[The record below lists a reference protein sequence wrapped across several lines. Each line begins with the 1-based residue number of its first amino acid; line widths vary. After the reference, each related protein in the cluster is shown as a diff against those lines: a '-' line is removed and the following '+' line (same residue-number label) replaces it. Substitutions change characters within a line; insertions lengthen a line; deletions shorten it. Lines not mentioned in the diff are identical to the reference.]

1 MKRGI
6 SKRKRGILI
15 WLSRITAILIAV
27 CMTLLFAGSY
37 ITINTQTSQYHYLL
51 PQYQRNQVPFE
62 DSELF
67 SDLFNDSINN
77 ITRTCVIKNQLET
90 NEKYNGKKI
99 IDITSYANRTDVLI
113 DDRVTAEYYLDDL
126 IKWGNY
132 GFDFKTISGT
142 PKELDQYYEN
152 LYKKKQSDNTD
163 FDESNYLSPG
173 DKDFTDNTVVEDGAI
188 EVDTFNILIP
198 RYTSTE
204 GKDLIE
210 YAKNREE
217 YGKLVD
223 NLKVAAQ
230 NLFQNYTEYVKY
242 NKIYSDGNTNIR
254 YCYQMIDGN
263 KVIRYNNLHEDLDDF
278 SDDNITALFNKYRK
292 FISYNPAKMQISTN
306 ANINAEQMRNIIAS
320 YEYSFP
326 DNSRVWI
333 AIDDSYQ
340 YNDVFKTAYNEY
352 SHMNPNYYVYLII
365 LFIAIAI
372 HLLSI
377 IILTIYEGRS
387 QNFEENKI
395 ILKKGDKIPLEIF
408 ILLILIIIYA
418 SYYGIYGIYERFV
431 LTSFKGYAPCIVFG
445 ISSFVLNLVYLSFY
459 LCTVRKIKD
468 RHFFRNSII
477 YSLGKKI
484 KEGFLE
490 TYDNGQ
496 LVTRTWLPYLLFLS
510 LNLVLVLIGTLG
522 IIIAFL
528 FDIIVGTFIYKDN
541 KSRQK
546 ILDGIENIRDGD
558 FNYQIQTDNLHGD
571 NLMLANS
578 VNSIGKGIRK
588 AVETSMKDERLKAD
602 LITNVSH
609 DIKTPLT
616 SIINYVDL
624 IKREQIE
631 NSKIKGYVDVLDAK
645 SQRLKQL
652 TDDLVE
658 ASKISSGN
666 ITLNFEKINFVELVN
681 QSLGEFSE
689 KFEEKQ
695 LQFVVHLPDQ
705 PVYILA
711 DSRRIF
717 RVIENLY
724 NNIYKYA
731 MERTRVYVD
740 MTETD
745 TDQREVILSIK
756 NISAQPLNIKAEE
769 LTERFIRGDVSRGT
783 EGSGLGLS
791 IAKNLTQALNGEFN
805 ILLDGD
811 LFKVILIFKETE

>member
-152 LYKKKQSDNTD
+152 LYNKKQSDNTD
-163 FDESNYLSPG
+163 YDESNYLSPG
-173 DKDFTDNTVVEDGAI
+173 DNDFTDNTVVEDGAI

-242 NKIYSDGNTNIR
+242 NKIYDDGNTNIR

-263 KVIRYNNLHEDLDDF
+263 KVIRYNNLHENLDDY

-445 ISSFVLNLVYLSFY
+445 IYSFVLNLVYLSFY

-477 YSLGKKI
+477 YSLGNKI

>member
-1 MKRGI
+1 MKKGI
-6 SKRKRGILI
+6 SKRKRVILI
-15 WLSRITAILIAV
+15 WLSRITAVLIAV
-27 CMTLLFAGSY
+27 CMTLLLAGSY
-37 ITINTQTSQYHYLL
+37 ITINTQTSQYSYLL
-51 PQYQRNQVPFE
+51 SQYHRNQIPFE
-62 DSELF
+62 DSDLF

-77 ITRTCVIKNQLET
+77 ITRMCVIKNQLET

-99 IDITSYANRTDVLI
+99 IDITSYANRADVLI
-113 DDRVTAEYYLDDL
+113 DDRVTAGYYLDDL

-142 PKELDQYYEN
+142 PKDLDKYYEN
-152 LYKKKQSDNTD
+152 LLNEKQTENTD
-163 FDESNYLSPG
+163 LDESNYLSQE
-173 DKDFTDNTVVEDGAI
+173 DNDFADNTVVEDEAI
-188 EVDTFNILIP
+188 EVDTLNILIP
-198 RYTSTE
+198 RYTSAQ

-210 YAKNREE
+210 YAANREE
-217 YGKLVD
+217 YNNLVD
-223 NLKVAAQ
+223 NLKVASQ

-254 YCYQMIDGN
+254 YCYQMVDGN
-263 KVIRYNNLHEDLDDF
+263 KVIRYNNLHESLNDFTVDD
-278 SDDNITALFNKYRK
+278 ITALFNKYRK
-292 FISYNPAKMQISTN
+292 FISYNPAKMQINTN
-306 ANINAEQMRNIIAS
+306 ANINAEQMRNLIAS

-340 YNDVFKTAYNEY
+340 YNDIYQTAYNEY
-352 SHMNPNYYVYLII
+352 IHMNPNYYSYLII
-365 LFIAIAI
+365 LFIAFAM
-372 HLLSI
+372 HFLSI

-387 QNFEENKI
+387 QNCEEKKT
-395 ILKKGDKIPLEIF
+395 ILKKGDKIPLEVF
-408 ILLILIIIYA
+408 IILILIIIYA
-418 SYYGIYGIYERFV
+418 SYHGIYGIYERFE
-431 LTSFKGYAPCIVFG
+431 LTSFKGYAPCIVLG
-445 ISSFVLNLVYLSFY
+445 IFSFILNSVFLSFY

-477 YSLGKKI
+477 YSLGKKM

-510 LNLVLVLIGTLG
+510 LNLVLVLLGTLG
-522 IIIAFL
+522 IMIAFL
-528 FDIIVGTFIYKDN
+528 FDLVLGTFIYMNN

-546 ILDGIENIRDGD
+546 ILKGIENIRDGD

-571 NLMLANS
+571 NLLLANS

-588 AVETSMKDERLKAD
+588 AVETSMKDERMKAD

-631 NSKIKGYVDVLDAK
+631 NPKIKGYVDVLDAK

-695 LQFVVHLPDQ
+695 LQFVVHMPDQ

-745 TDQREVILSIK
+745 TNQREVVLSIK
-756 NISAQPLNIKAEE
+756 NISAQPLNINAEE
-769 LTERFIRGDVSRGT
+769 LTERFIRGDISRGT

-805 ILLDGD
+805 IVLDGD
-811 LFKVILIFKETE
+811 LFKVILKFKETE